1 MREFL
6 PFVGTEAAFRL
17 MAETYA
23 ESRHFD
29 KAECLR
35 WILYYRN
42 RFWKK
47 YALKHEIE
55 FEL

>member
-1 MREFL
+1 
-6 PFVGTEAAFRL
+6 

-29 KAECLR
+29 EAECLR